1 MKKSL
6 GEDREKKRL
15 LWLDFGKAVGIL
27 VVLLVHAECA
37 LGPVTYYG
45 GMFYM
50 PIFFVAAGYT
60 YRRREGERFVDFF
73 TKKVKRLL
81 VPYAMASGFLWLFFW
96 VKDSLFGGNPADIRT
111 ASLVGI
117 LYSRN
122 QCYTMEYTRENPVLL
137 DILNA
142 PLWFLTAMFLTYLW
156 YEIIIRS
163 RKKMLILALGLI
175 TSMLWH
181 YSTMRLLPW
190 SLDAVPYF
198 ACYLWVGEQMR
209 EKEGEKLLGE
219 LWLLGLLFVV
229 FLVSSNLNGSV
240 NLSCGAYGH
249 SMILCL
255 LAGSSGSLLVFAAG
269 MWLEKRYVAAAK
281 LCSLVGQETLLI
293 LCLHMFL
300 YMFFKT
306 GAMLLGLSAWLT
318 KAMMVVGS
326 LSILTVAGRVVHRKK
341 RQRFKKYDKLA

>member
-1 MKKSL
+1 M
-6 GEDREKKRL
+6 GEDREKERL
-15 LWLDFGKAVGIL
+15 LWLDFGKAAGIL

-50 PIFFVAAGYT
+50 PVFFVAAGYT
-60 YRRREGERFVDFF
+60 YRRREGERLVDFF
-73 TKKVKRLL
+73 TKKARRLL
-81 VPYAMASGFLWLFFW
+81 VPYVTASGFLWLFFW
-96 VKDSLFGGNPADIRT
+96 VKDSLLGGNPADIRA
-111 ASLVGI
+111 ASLWGI

-122 QCYTMEYTRENPVLL
+122 QCYTMEYAGNNPVLL

-142 PLWFLTAMFLTYLW
+142 PLWFLSAMFLTYLW
-156 YEIIIRS
+156 YELITRS
-163 RKKMLILALGLI
+163 GKKMLLLALGLI
-175 TSMLWH
+175 ASMLWH
-181 YSTMRLLPW
+181 YSTMRLLFW

-209 EKEGEKLLGE
+209 KKEGEKLLGE
-219 LWLLGLLFVV
+219 LWFLGVLSVV
-229 FLVSSNLNGSV
+229 FLFSSNLNGSV
-240 NLSCGAYGH
+240 NLSCGNYGH

-269 MWLEKRYVAAAK
+269 MWLEKRYAAAAK

-306 GAMLLGLSAWLT
+306 GAALLGLSAWLT
-318 KAMMVVGS
+318 KAVMVAGS
-326 LSILTVAGRVVHRKK
+326 LGILTAAGRAVHRRKE

>member
-1 MKKSL
+1 MGKSL
-6 GEDREKKRL
+6 DKDRKKERL
-15 LWLDFGKAVGIL
+15 LWLDFGKAIGIL

-60 YRRREGERFVDFF
+60 YRHREEETLLEFL
-73 TKKVKRLL
+73 KKKARRLL
-81 VPYAMASGFLWLFFW
+81 IPYIAASGFLWLFFW
-96 VKDSLFGGNPADIRT
+96 VKDSLLGKNPTDIRIT
-111 ASLVGI
+111 SLLGI

-122 QCYTMEYTRENPVLL
+122 QYYTMEYTQENPVLL

-156 YEIIIRS
+156 YELIVRS
-163 RKKMLILALGLI
+163 QKKKLLLALGLTASI
-175 TSMLWH
+175 LWH
-181 YSTMRLLPW
+181 YRTMRLLPW

-209 EKEGEKLLGE
+209 KKEEEKRLGE
-219 LWLLGLLFVV
+219 LWFLGLLLVV
-229 FLVSSNLNGSV
+229 FLLSSNLNGSV
-240 NLSCGAYGH
+240 NLSCGGYGH
-249 SMILCL
+249 SMLLCL
-255 LAGSSGSLLVFAAG
+255 LAGSSGSLLIFAVG
-269 MWLEKRYVAAAK
+269 MWLEQRYMMIAK
-281 LCSLVGQETLLI
+281 LCSLVGQETLWI

-306 GAMLLGLSAWLT
+306 GAELLGLLEWLA
-318 KAMMVVGS
+318 KALMVFGS
-326 LSILTVAGRVVHRKK
+326 LGILTVVGRVVHRKK
-341 RQRFKKYDKLA
+341 RKTEV